1 MEIKLQEHKF
11 RVYKIE
17 KLEDGVKISLNKSDS
32 DKISFISKDG
42 EAIMFGLEECKKVLL
57 GLRC

>member
-17 KLEDGVKISLNKSDS
+17 KLEDGVKISLSKSDS

-42 EAIMFGLEECKKVLL
+42 EAIIFGLEECEKDLL
-57 GLRC
+57 GVWC

>member
-1 MEIKLQEHKF
+1 MEIKLQEYKF

-17 KLEDGVKISLNKSDS
+17 KLEDGVKISLSKSGS

-42 EAIMFGLEECKKVLL
+42 EAIIF